1 MLLLLRVASSFEDVF
16 RMTWRVLLVEECIG
30 SIHENK
36 IKMWDV
42 NYKNYFMDDRT
53 EGAKTETI
61 RKYKI
66 SQNLLSGDFY
76 SFLFF
81 NVM

>member
-1 MLLLLRVASSFEDVF
+1 MLLLLRVAPSFEDVF

-36 IKMWDV
+36 IKMWDA

-61 RKYKI
+61 HKYKNI
-66 SQNLLSGDFY
+66 AEPVKRRFL
-76 SFLFF
+76 FLFF
-81 NVM
+81 F